1 MGYYGEHMKDMR
13 DSMRAERK
21 ETPRILLGTKDKE
34 GRLYVEYRS
43 KVGKLG
49 VYLLIRNSEFRDKE
63 TGELVK
69 RCLLG
74 FPDGGKMP
82 DGKDGFWVDRGKVIF
97 SNPASQPSDGPEA
110 RTVFDDQDNQ
120 PGDLLM

>member
-1 MGYYGEHMKDMR
+1 MGYYGDHMKDMR
-13 DSMRAERK
+13 DALRAEKR
-21 ETPRILLGTKDKE
+21 EATRALLGTKDKD

-49 VYLLIRNSEFRDKE
+49 VYLLVRNAEFRDKE

-69 RCLLG
+69 RCLLA

-82 DGKDGFWVDRGKVIF
+82 DGKEGFWVDRGKVIF
-97 SNPASQPSDGPEA
+97 TNPASQPGEDIDA
-110 RTVFDDQDNQ
+110 RTAFDDQ
-120 PGDLLM
+120 PGDLLL